1 MAKGALVGRKV
12 AFTPGASATD
22 GYLAVPESGVGPG
35 LLVVGRT
42 AALTGHVSS
51 VVDRLAA
58 EGFVAYAPDLF
69 HPSGSAD
76 DATVALPS
84 LVADFVAAAAR
95 FDGEH
100 AGPLGIVGFGSGGT
114 LALAAAAEIGEAS
127 AVVSF
132 YPELDGLADVPWA
145 RFRNK
150 SAVIHEAGP
159 KDALT
164 AVQRRINEAG
174 GSVRVYD
181 YADAEP
187 DFFNDDRP
195 ESYHPDA
202 ARTAWARTLE
212 LFRGRLVAEAA

>member
-22 GYLAVPESGVGPG
+22 GYLAVPAAGTGPG

-42 AALTGHVSS
+42 AGLTGHVSS
-51 VVDRLAA
+51 IVDRLAA

-69 HPSGSAD
+69 HPSASTG
-76 DATVALPS
+76 DAAVALPS
-84 LVADFVAAAAR
+84 LVEDLVAAADR

-100 AGPLGIVGFGSGGT
+100 AGELGIVGFGPGGT
-114 LALAAAAEIGEAS
+114 LALAAAAGIGAAS

-132 YPELDGLADVPWA
+132 YPELDGLAEVPWS
-145 RFRNK
+145 RFRHK
-150 SAVIHEAGP
+150 STVIHQAGQ

-164 AVQRRINEAG
+164 AVQRRINESG

-212 LFRGRLVAEAA
+212 LFRGRLVAAAA